1 MKIWQKNNSF
11 TQAVVE
17 QFTVGRDPEFDMLL
31 ARYDVQGSLAHA
43 RMLHKAGLLSENEWL
58 SLEKGLLK
66 IAADIEAGNFQI
78 EPGVEDVHSQVE
90 LILTRETGE
99 AGKKIHTGRSRND
112 QVAVDIKLYLRAE
125 LNEIRNAVVAL
136 FGQLLDLSEQHRETL
151 LPGYTHLQ
159 VAMPSSFGLWFGAW
173 AESLIDDME
182 MLVSAERV
190 VNKNPLGSG
199 AGYGSGFPLDRQM
212 TTEILGFR
220 TLCYNSVYAQMGR
233 GKTEKIVAAAMG
245 SLGGTLSRFCMDI
258 CLYMS
263 QNFGFIGFPSD
274 WTTGS
279 SIMPHKKNPDVFE
292 LIRAKGNRLQA
303 LPNELAILQTNLPS
317 GYHRDM
323 QLTKEILFPAIQDLK
338 SCLGILHEALK
349 VVSVRENILA
359 DEKYRYI
366 FSVEAVNNLVK
377 SGYSFREAYVMV
389 GNDIENGIFQHDKD
403 AALNHTHAGSL
414 GNLCTEEIRHEM
426 NKLLNLREI

>member
-1 MKIWQKNNSF
+1 MKIWQKDNSS

-43 RMLHKAGLLSENEWL
+43 QMLYKVGLLNEEEWL
-58 SLEKGLLK
+58 ALETGLLQ
-66 IAADIEAGNFQI
+66 IAADIESGLFSI

-90 LILTRETGE
+90 LILTRQTGE

-112 QVAVDIKLYLRAE
+112 QVAVDIKLYLREE
-125 LNEIRNAVVAL
+125 LRLVRGLVLEL
-136 FGQLLDLSEQHRETL
+136 FGQLLDLSEKYKNVL

-173 AESLIDDME
+173 AESLTDDME
-182 MLVSAERV
+182 MLIAAERV

-199 AGYGSGFPLDRQM
+199 AGYGSGFPLDRKM
-212 TTEILGFR
+212 TTELLGFR
-220 TLCYNSVYAQMGR
+220 TMCHNAVYAQMGR
-233 GKTEKIVAAAMG
+233 GKTEKVVAAAMG
-245 SLGGTLSRFCMDI
+245 NLGGTLSRFSMDI

-263 QNFGFIGFPSD
+263 QNFGFISFPAD

-303 LPNELAILQTNLPS
+303 LPNELAMLQTNLPS

-323 QLTKEILFPAIQDLK
+323 QLTKEMLFPAIEDLK
-338 SCLGILHEALK
+338 SSLVILHEALK
-349 VVSVRENILA
+349 VITVRDNILE

-366 FSVEAVNNLVK
+366 FSVEAVNDLVK
-377 SGYSFREAYVMV
+377 TGHSFREAYVMV
-389 GNDIENGIFQHDKD
+389 GNDIENGVFRYDNN
-403 AALNHTHAGSL
+403 ATLNHTHEGSL
-414 GNLCTEEIRHEM
+414 GNLSTEEIRHEM

>member
-182 MLVSAERV
+182 ILVAAERV

-199 AGYGSGFPLDRQM
+199 AGYGSGFPLDRKM

-338 SCLGILHEALK
+338 GCLGILHEALK

>member
-151 LPGYTHLQ
+151 LPG
-159 VAMPSSFGLWFGAW
+159 
-173 AESLIDDME
+173 
-182 MLVSAERV
+182 
-190 VNKNPLGSG
+190 
-199 AGYGSGFPLDRQM
+199 
-212 TTEILGFR
+212 
-220 TLCYNSVYAQMGR
+220 
-233 GKTEKIVAAAMG
+233 
-245 SLGGTLSRFCMDI
+245 
-258 CLYMS
+258 
-263 QNFGFIGFPSD
+263 
-274 WTTGS
+274 
-279 SIMPHKKNPDVFE
+279 
-292 LIRAKGNRLQA
+292 
-303 LPNELAILQTNLPS
+303 
-317 GYHRDM
+317 
-323 QLTKEILFPAIQDLK
+323 
-338 SCLGILHEALK
+338 
-349 VVSVRENILA
+349 
-359 DEKYRYI
+359 
-366 FSVEAVNNLVK
+366 
-377 SGYSFREAYVMV
+377 
-389 GNDIENGIFQHDKD
+389 
-403 AALNHTHAGSL
+403 
-414 GNLCTEEIRHEM
+414 
-426 NKLLNLREI
+426 